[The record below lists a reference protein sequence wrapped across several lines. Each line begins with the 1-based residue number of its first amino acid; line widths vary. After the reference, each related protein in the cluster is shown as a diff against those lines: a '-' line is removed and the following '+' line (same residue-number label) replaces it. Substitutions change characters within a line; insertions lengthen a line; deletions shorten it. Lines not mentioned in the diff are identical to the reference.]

1 MTSVTTQ
8 HPPVS
13 ILNVADKN
21 PIFLPNGLFM
31 STLSLKNIFNQPNE
45 FDIQLLKN
53 FLNKNYLTYG
63 HLIYQNSPVT
73 LYNLLGKTTQF
84 CIHDGKE
91 IIGFIGRTQVSINI
105 SQKKYNGVEI
115 GFLSID
121 PKYRNKKLAHT
132 LIRKVTKEEVDTRN
146 PIAIFVANPKLVSKH
161 FSEVLCSFKIYI
173 RYFNAGKYRK
183 LGFLKDKIVH
193 ENITDLNKKFPFQ
206 IRELR
211 PNEIK
216 KYHSDYMQYLRKKY
230 DVYYDYDFQT
240 FQDFFVNKSKI
251 RTYCIYND
259 DKILD
264 YISIEVVLNKNHQG
278 EILTTG
284 KLFAYTNNVVNIE
297 MVLDFFTVVCYQLGM
312 DSAMYQTY
320 GEMSK
325 IQQPPTGYS
334 FTSNI
339 NMFLQNCKLN
349 QKIPV
354 DKVCISYYY

>member
-1 MTSVTTQ
+1 MTSQHSPVT
-8 HPPVS
+8 

-21 PIFLPNGLFM
+21 PIFLPKGLFM
-31 STLSLKNIFNQPNE
+31 STLSLRNIFNKPNE

-53 FLNKNYLTYG
+53 FLNRNYLTYG

-73 LYNLLGKTTQF
+73 LYKLLGKTTQF

-91 IIGFIGRTQVSINI
+91 MLGFIGRTHVSINI
-105 SQKKYNGVEI
+105 LQQTYNGVEI

-146 PIAIFVANPKLVSKH
+146 PVAIFVANPKLVSKH
-161 FSEVLCSFKIYI
+161 FSEVLCSFKIYM
-173 RYFNAGKYRK
+173 RYFNAEKYRK

-211 PNEIK
+211 PNEIE

-230 DVYYDYDFQT
+230 DVYYEYDFQT

-251 RTYCIYND
+251 RTYCIYD
-259 DKILD
+259 EDQILD
-264 YISIEVVLNKNHQG
+264 YISIEVVLNKNQKG

-284 KLFAYTNNVVNIE
+284 KLFAYTNNAVNIE
-297 MVLDFFTVVCYQLGM
+297 MILDFFTVVCYQLGM

-325 IQQPPTGYS
+325 IQRPPTGYS

>member
-21 PIFLPNGLFM
+21 PIFLPKGLFM
-31 STLSLKNIFNQPNE
+31 STLSLKNVFNKPNE
-45 FDIQLLKN
+45 FYIQLLKN
-53 FLNKNYLTYG
+53 FLNRNYLTYG

-73 LYNLLGKTTQF
+73 LYKLLGKTTQF

-91 IIGFIGRTQVSINI
+91 MLGFIGRTHVSINI
-105 SQKKYNGVEI
+105 LQQTYNGVEI

-132 LIRKVTKEEVDTRN
+132 LIRKVTKEEVNTRN

-161 FSEVLCSFKIYI
+161 FSEVLCSFKIYM
-173 RYFNAGKYRK
+173 RYFNAEKYRK
-183 LGFLKDKIVH
+183 LGFLKNKILH
-193 ENITDLNKKFPFQ
+193 ENKSDLINKKFPFQ
-206 IRELR
+206 IREIR

-259 DKILD
+259 KILD
-264 YISIEVVLNKNHQG
+264 YISIEVVLNKNQKG

-297 MVLDFFTVVCYQLGM
+297 MILDFFTVVCYQLGM

>member
-1 MTSVTTQ
+1 M
-8 HPPVS
+8 
-13 ILNVADKN
+13 
-21 PIFLPNGLFM
+21 
-31 STLSLKNIFNQPNE
+31 
-45 FDIQLLKN
+45 
-53 FLNKNYLTYG
+53 
-63 HLIYQNSPVT
+63 
-73 LYNLLGKTTQF
+73 
-84 CIHDGKE
+84 
-91 IIGFIGRTQVSINI
+91 
-105 SQKKYNGVEI
+105 
-115 GFLSID
+115 
-121 PKYRNKKLAHT
+121 
-132 LIRKVTKEEVDTRN
+132 
-146 PIAIFVANPKLVSKH
+146 
-161 FSEVLCSFKIYI
+161 
-173 RYFNAGKYRK
+173 RYFNAEKYRK

-206 IRELR
+206 IRALR

-240 FQDFFVNKSKI
+240 FSRFFVNKSKI
-251 RTYCIYND
+251 RTYCIYDD

-264 YISIEVVLNKNHQG
+264 YISIEVVLNKNQKG

-297 MVLDFFTVVCYQLGM
+297 MILDFFTVVCYQLGM